1 MVAGT
6 VVDEGVMAKAN
17 TDKLENAWP
26 TRPADALISVI
37 VPCYNEELVIH
48 ETHKR
53 LTDTLDENGLTF
65 ELIYVNDGSSD
76 RTLDL
81 LREIAAEDDRVRYL
95 ALSRNFG
102 HQLAVTAGLDVTE
115 GDAIVVI
122 DADLQD
128 PPAVIAEMFR
138 EWRLG
143 SDVVYGQRKTRE
155 GESAFKLMTAKMFY
169 RALNGISDIEIPM
182 DVGDFRL
189 MDKEVAQLVADMR
202 ERDRYLRGMVAWLG
216 FKQTAL
222 PYKRD
227 ARYAGETKYPL
238 KKMMGLAFNGMMSFS
253 MAPLRFVLGLGM
265 VVVALATI
273 GVIYAVALRLLTDN
287 WVSGWTLLFI
297 AVMMMGGVHLIVMGA
312 IGEYVGR
319 IYMQSKGRPLYAV
332 RERHGFDQSARGER

>member
-1 MVAGT
+1 MDGT
-6 VVDEGVMAKAN
+6 IMIEAHSDEL
-17 TDKLENAWP
+17 TDAWP
-26 TRPADALISVI
+26 TRPADALVSVI
-37 VPCYNEELVIH
+37 VPCFNEEEVIE
-48 ETHKR
+48 ETHRR
-53 LTDTLDENGLTF
+53 LSGALRENGLNY
-65 ELIYVNDGSSD
+65 EIIYVNDGSSD
-76 RTLDL
+76 RTLDA
-81 LREIAAEDDRVRYL
+81 LRDISESDDHVRYI

-115 GDAIVVI
+115 GDAVVVI

-128 PPAVIAEMFR
+128 PPACIAEMFK

-143 SDVVYGQRKTRE
+143 SDVVYGQRRARQ

-189 MDKEVAQLVADMR
+189 MDKEVASLLADMR

-222 PYKRD
+222 PYDRE
-227 ARYAGETKYPL
+227 ARFAGETKYPL
-238 KKMMGLAFNGMMSFS
+238 RKMLALAFNGMMSFS

-265 VVVALATI
+265 IVVAFATI
-273 GVIYAVALRLLTDN
+273 GMIYAVALRLLTDN
-287 WVSGWTLLFI
+287 WVSGWTLLFM
-297 AVMMMGGVHLIVMGA
+297 AVMMMGGVQLIVMGA

-319 IYMQSKGRPLYAV
+319 IYMQSKQRPLYAV
-332 RERHGFDQSARGER
+332 RERAGFDHNKRRKS